1 MNPSDRALVYLGQRL
16 KALGY
21 HFTTPTPLT
30 HARVNARM
38 TNRTGGWFEDIFGWN
53 RPFDQ
58 SMLPP
63 QFYFTLKVAELL
75 DEDGSELRSKVR
87 FSTLGELLLVH
98 SQFPTSAADSVFF
111 GPDTYRFARAIRT
124 MLSQDPD
131 WRPHTVIDVGC
142 GTGAGA
148 YTVHTHFGD
157 TGNINLVLSD
167 INEAALRFAAVNA
180 AINKIPNTTF
190 VESDVLAAIAE
201 PADLIVS
208 NPPYLVDPAGRVY
221 RNGGGTFGCDLS
233 CRIVEEAIAKLT
245 PRGKLLLYTGAPI
258 VGGHDKF
265 FEAVLPILK
274 DARCVY
280 SYEEIDPDVFG
291 EELEEPSYQTADRIA
306 VVALIVDKGKSH
318 AS

>member
-1 MNPSDRALVYLGQRL
+1 MNPSDQALVQIGHHL
-16 KALGY
+16 KARAY
-21 HFTTPTPLT
+21 RFTTPTPLT

-38 TNRTGGWFEDIFGWN
+38 KKHAAMSLEDVFGWN
-53 RPFDQ
+53 RPFDRAI
-58 SMLPP
+58 LPP
-63 QFYFTLKVAELL
+63 DLYVLLKDTDVLEQ
-75 DEDGSELRSKVR
+75 DGLVFRSKVR
-87 FSTLGELLLVH
+87 FSTLGNLLLMH
-98 SQFPTSAADSVFF
+98 SQFPTTAPDSVFF
-111 GPDTYRFARAIRT
+111 GPDTYRFTHAIQV
-124 MLSQDPD
+124 LLQQDPS
-131 WRPHTVIDVGC
+131 WQPTRIIDIGC

-148 YTVHTHFGD
+148 YYARTLLPATASTQLILGD
-157 TGNINLVLSD
+157 V
-167 INEAALRFAAVNA
+167 NEAALRFAAVNA
-180 AINKIPNTTF
+180 AINALPNTKF
-190 VESDVLAAIAE
+190 VQSDVLAAIAQ

-233 CRIVEEAIAKLT
+233 CRIVEESIAKLT

-265 FEAVLPILK
+265 YEAVLPILK